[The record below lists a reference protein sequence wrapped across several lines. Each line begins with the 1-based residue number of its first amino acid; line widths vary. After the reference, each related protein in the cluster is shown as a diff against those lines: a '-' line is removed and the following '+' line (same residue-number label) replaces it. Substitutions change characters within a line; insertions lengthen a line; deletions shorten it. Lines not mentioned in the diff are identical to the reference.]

1 MNKILDYIAE
11 ETGGTSYKTY
21 KYSFEAVEVPSIDY
35 DDNQEIAMARQYIGE
50 TDRGLTTSK
59 SLHEKSIQVKKH
71 NKPIFRYFL
80 DGSRRTYKVDD
91 IAYNERIY
99 PIIAGQIGVG
109 CCERKSPSQFQKAA
123 LNKRN
128 VLVLPDC
135 ADKDDD
141 DVLFYN
147 NLKKK
152 INQIGVVEKRG
163 IQIDKILSYE
173 DKVLK
178 EGEKY
183 EHKGIAKIQDEM
195 IEEEKELVISLVEQ
209 GKLTYDDY
217 LLKDGSLEYK
227 DVRKYGHREL
237 SKIKSNYRCV
247 VGASKMF
254 NPELCKDKNKKNIA
268 KKIAE
273 LPLYHRTPAFRY
285 TNERASD
292 VAFSIWYLR
301 IRKIDRTVGPF
312 DGILKVE
319 KILVSE
325 HEQKYGLD
333 SDEIDLISANL
344 INERCPTCYGH
355 DSRWANHLYPVYL
368 TERFI
373 KSNYLGETL
382 FLSLF

>member
-1 MNKILDYIAE
+1 MPKIIAYIADK
-11 ETGGTSYKTY
+11 TGGVNYGTY
-21 KYSFEAVEVPSIDY
+21 KYSFEGVEVPSVVY
-35 DDNQEIAMARQYIGE
+35 DDNQEIAVSRKQIGE
-50 TDRGLTTSK
+50 TDRGLKEPK
-59 SLHEKSIQVKKH
+59 SLVEKA
-71 NKPIFRYFL
+71 NKIKEQDEPLFKCFL

-91 IAYNERIY
+91 IAYNDRIY
-99 PIIAGQIGVG
+99 PIVAGQIGVG
-109 CCERKSPSQFQKAA
+109 CCARKSPPHFEKVSLLKQ
-123 LNKRN
+123 N

-135 ADKDDD
+135 ADKDGREDY
-141 DVLFYN
+141 FYN
-147 NLKKK
+147 NLRKK
-152 INQIGVVEKRG
+152 INEIDIVKKRG
-163 IQIDKILSYE
+163 IKIDKILSYP
-173 DKVLK
+173 DKALN

-195 IEEEKELVISLVEQ
+195 IEKEKELVIQLVEQ
-209 GKLTYDDY
+209 GKLNFDSY

-227 DVRKYGHREL
+227 DVKKYSDREL

-247 VGASKMF
+247 VGVSKIF

-268 KKIAE
+268 KRIAE

-285 TNERASD
+285 TNERAMD
-292 VAFSIWYLR
+292 VEFSIWYLR
-301 IRKIDRTVGPF
+301 IRQIQKTVGPF

-325 HEQKYGLD
+325 DEQKNGLA
-333 SDEIDLISANL
+333 SGEIDLISANL

-373 KSNYLGETL
+373 KSNYLSESL
-382 FLSLF
+382 FLNLF

>member
-1 MNKILDYIAE
+1 MLKIIDYIADK
-11 ETGGTSYKTY
+11 TGGINYGTY
-21 KYSFEAVEVPSIDY
+21 KYSFEGVEVPSIVY
-35 DDNQEIAMARQYIGE
+35 DDNQEIALSRKQIGE
-50 TDRGLTTSK
+50 TDRGLKEPK
-59 SLHEKSIQVKKH
+59 SLVEKANQTKEQDEQLFK
-71 NKPIFRYFL
+71 YFL

-91 IAYNERIY
+91 IAYSDRIY
-99 PIIAGQIGVG
+99 PILAGQIGVG
-109 CCERKSPSQFQKAA
+109 CCSRKSPPQFEKVSLLKQ
-123 LNKRN
+123 N

-135 ADKDDD
+135 ADKDGRDD
-141 DVLFYN
+141 FFYN
-147 NLKKK
+147 NLRKK
-152 INQIGVVEKRG
+152 INEIDIVKKRG
-163 IQIDKILSYE
+163 IKIDKILSYQ
-173 DKVLK
+173 DKALN

-195 IEEEKELVISLVEQ
+195 IEKEKELVIHLVEQ
-209 GKLTYDDY
+209 GKLNFNDY

-227 DVRKYGHREL
+227 DVKKYSDREL

-247 VGASKMF
+247 VGVSKIF

-268 KKIAE
+268 KRIAE

-285 TNERASD
+285 TNERATN
-292 VAFSIWYLR
+292 VEFSIWYLR
-301 IRKIDRTVGPF
+301 IRDIHKTVGPF

-325 HEQKYGLD
+325 DEQKNGLA
-333 SDEIDLISANL
+333 SGEIDLISANL

-373 KSNYLGETL
+373 KSNYLSESL
-382 FLSLF
+382 FLNLF

>member
-1 MNKILDYIAE
+1 MPKIIDYIADK
-11 ETGGTSYKTY
+11 TGGVNYGTY
-21 KYSFEAVEVPSIDY
+21 KYSFEGVEVPSIVY
-35 DDNQEIAMARQYIGE
+35 DDNQEIAISRKQIGE
-50 TDRGLTTSK
+50 TDRGLKEPK
-59 SLHEKSIQVKKH
+59 SLVDKANTIKKQDEPLF
-71 NKPIFRYFL
+71 KYFL

-91 IAYNERIY
+91 IAYNDRIY
-99 PIIAGQIGVG
+99 PIVAGQIGVG
-109 CCERKSPSQFQKAA
+109 CCARKSPPHFEKVSLLKQ
-123 LNKRN
+123 N

-135 ADKDDD
+135 ADKDGREDY
-141 DVLFYN
+141 FYN
-147 NLKKK
+147 NLRKK
-152 INQIGVVEKRG
+152 INDIDIVKKRG
-163 IQIDKILSYE
+163 IKIDKILSYP
-173 DKVLK
+173 DKALN

-195 IEEEKELVISLVEQ
+195 IEKEKELVIQLVEQ
-209 GKLTYDDY
+209 GKLNFNDY

-227 DVRKYGHREL
+227 DVKKYSDREL

-247 VGASKMF
+247 VGVSKIF

-268 KKIAE
+268 KRIAE

-285 TNERASD
+285 TNERATN
-292 VAFSIWYLR
+292 VEFSIWYLR
-301 IRKIDRTVGPF
+301 IRHIQKTIGPF

-325 HEQKYGLD
+325 DEQKNGLA
-333 SDEIDLISANL
+333 SGEIDLISANL

-373 KSNYLGETL
+373 KSNYLSEPL
-382 FLSLF
+382 FLNLF